1 MSTPPPLHLVAE
13 PEPVILPFDR
23 TGDRTGDRPPVPPE
37 PPVIVIVVFVRPVN

>member
-23 TGDRTGDRPPVPPE
+23 TGDRPPVPPE